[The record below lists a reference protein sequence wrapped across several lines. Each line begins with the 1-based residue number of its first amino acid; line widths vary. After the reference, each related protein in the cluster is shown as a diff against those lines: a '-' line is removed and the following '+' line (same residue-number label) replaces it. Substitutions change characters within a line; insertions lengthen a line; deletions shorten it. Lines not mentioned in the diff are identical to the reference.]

1 MTAIRAIIIEKG
13 VEYMNSTSRATPG
26 VAKKAKRKFNFIDFL
41 IILVLVAILG
51 IVIYVFSPWSQIEK
65 IWSDDKVELT
75 YFVEIK
81 DVDIEYIDSIRE
93 GDVITNSVTKSALGT
108 IREISNMEK
117 AYVYDYVL
125 DENGN
130 MTCVLS
136 EHPKKYNITVKVVAD
151 ADFTDNVGYTVNGAR
166 VAIGEMLDMRLP
178 NYVCSGEC
186 TGMYEINTEDEQ

>member
-1 MTAIRAIIIEKG
+1 
-13 VEYMNSTSRATPG
+13 MNSNSHANTS

-41 IILVLVAILG
+41 IVLIIVAILG
-51 IVIYVFSPWSQIEK
+51 IVIYVFSPWAQIEK
-65 IWSDDKVELT
+65 LWSSSDVELT

-81 DVDIEYIDSIRE
+81 DVDIEYIDSIKE
-93 GDVITNSVTKSALGT
+93 GDEMINSVTKSSLGT
-108 IREISNMEK
+108 IREIAKMEK

-136 EHPKKYNITVKVVAD
+136 EQPKKYNITIKVVAD
-151 ADFTDNVGYTVNGAR
+151 ADFEENVGYTVNGAR

-186 TGMYEINTEDEQ
+186 IQLYEITTGEEQ